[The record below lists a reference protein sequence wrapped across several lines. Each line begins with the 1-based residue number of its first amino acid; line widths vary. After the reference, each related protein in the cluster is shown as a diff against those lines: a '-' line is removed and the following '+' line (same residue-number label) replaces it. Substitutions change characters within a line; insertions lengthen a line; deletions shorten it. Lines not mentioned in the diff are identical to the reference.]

1 LKLGLK
7 YYDKHE
13 PNHIARHL
21 ILFALFYSQLG
32 QTLMAE
38 GLYRKGLSLLQNNYD
53 YNVVF
58 GMNMYGRLLLRQDKR
73 VKEANGKLL

>member
-1 LKLGLK
+1 
-7 YYDKHE
+7 
-13 PNHIARHL
+13 
-21 ILFALFYSQLG
+21 
-32 QTLMAE
+32 MAE